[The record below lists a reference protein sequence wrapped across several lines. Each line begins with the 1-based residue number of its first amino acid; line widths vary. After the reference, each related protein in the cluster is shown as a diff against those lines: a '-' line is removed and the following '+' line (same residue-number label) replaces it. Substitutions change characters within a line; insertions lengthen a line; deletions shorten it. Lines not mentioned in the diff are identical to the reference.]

1 MFTSVF
7 LMANLLKGI
16 YNSDLTGQLVIAV
29 QIVLS
34 IWALQIFFSKRMQ
47 LASVRRA
54 IIRFNKDFF
63 PSTDVLNCYLQR
75 KPGRKVAI
83 SLMYDRTCE
92 RMVRLLSPDVRNQ
105 VISTSSAVQ
114 TVALTGS
121 EVQILRGV
129 CEHAEED
136 ECIALER
143 KMSTLAG
150 IVTTA
155 PMLGLLGTVWG
166 VMNAFDL
173 MGGKGTVLLSEIAP
187 AISSALATTVV
198 GLLVAIPAAIAYNH
212 LTEHLRSIET
222 DMAGFREELMGR
234 ICNEYR
240 GGDRQ

>member
-1 MFTSVF
+1 MFAFNLPV
-7 LMANLLKGI
+7 AGLLKGI
-16 YNSDLTGQLVIAV
+16 ASSDLTGQLVIVV
-29 QIVLS
+29 QVALS
-34 IWALQIFFSKRMQ
+34 VWALQIFLSKRMQ
-47 LASVRRA
+47 LASVRKA
-54 IIRFNKDFF
+54 IVRFNKDFF
-63 PSTDVLNCYLQR
+63 PSNDVLNCYLQR

-83 SLMYDRTCE
+83 SLMYERTCE
-92 RMVRLLSPDVRNQ
+92 RMVRLLAPDVRNQ
-105 VISTSSAVQ
+105 VISTSSAAQ
-114 TVALTGS
+114 NVALTSS

-136 ECIALER
+136 ECIWLE
-143 KMSTLAG
+143 KSMSTLAG

-173 MGGKGTVLLSEIAP
+173 LGGKGTVLLSEIAP

-198 GLLVAIPAAIAYNH
+198 GLIVAIPAAIGYNH
-212 LTEHLRSIET
+212 LTERLRSIET
-222 DMAGFREELMGR
+222 DMSGFREELLGR

>member
-1 MFTSVF
+1 MICFD
-7 LMANLLKGI
+7 LPMAGLLKGI
-16 YNSDLTGQLVIAV
+16 ASSDLTGQVVIV
-29 QIVLS
+29 IQVLLS
-34 IWALQIFFSKRMQ
+34 IWALQIFLSKRMQ
-47 LASVRRA
+47 LASVSRA
-54 IIRFNKDFF
+54 IVKFNKEFF
-63 PSTDVLNCYLQR
+63 PSTDVLKCYLNR
-75 KPGRKVAI
+75 KVVRQVAI
-83 SLMYDRTCE
+83 SLMYYRTCD
-92 RMVRLLSPDVRNQ
+92 RMVRMLSPELRNQ
-105 VISTSSAVQ
+105 VIASSASAN
-114 TVALTGS
+114 TVALTES

-143 KMSTLAG
+143 KMSALAG

-212 LTEHLRSIET
+212 LTERLRSIET
-222 DMAGFREELMGR
+222 DMSGFREELLGR
-234 ICNEYR
+234 IQNEYR